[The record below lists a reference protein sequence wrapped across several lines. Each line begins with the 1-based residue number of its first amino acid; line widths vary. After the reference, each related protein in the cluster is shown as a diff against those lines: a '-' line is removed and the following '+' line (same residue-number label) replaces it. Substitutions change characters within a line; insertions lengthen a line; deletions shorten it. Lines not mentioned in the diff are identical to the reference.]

1 MNRITTIVLFAGIFA
16 VTVGT
21 LGIGGISATPLMVS
35 AAPQSQEGMGMLGH
49 VEYKVFDES
58 GNVKAYMQND
68 NVVVEGGKDC
78 AAKALFNSAATVG
91 QCTAAVTNFQYI
103 GIGNGTS
110 GTVNVA
116 NQTLAD
122 ATDNAVGTCA
132 ASGVGGEMARKSVT
146 PTFDVAGTT
155 TIVTLD
161 TSSNPFK
168 FTASNATSVKD
179 SGVFNN
185 EYDGGPVTGHICPVA
200 TAQDAGTD
208 WTMFSRQLLNGA
220 TGITVANGD
229 SLSVKWTITVG

>member
-49 VEYKVFDES
+49 VEYKVLDES

-68 NVVVEGGKDC
+68 NVVVEAGKDC

-110 GTVNVA
+110 GTVNVS

-122 ATDNAVGTCA
+122 ATDDSTGTCA
-132 ASGVGGEMARKSVT
+132 ASGVRGDMARKLVT
-146 PTFDVAGTT
+146 PTFDVSGTT
-155 TIVTLD
+155 AIVTLD

-179 SGVFNN
+179 SGVFNGN
-185 EYDGGPVTGHICPVA
+185 YGTPQTGGICGG
-200 TAQDAGTD
+200 TNTAGTT
-208 WTMFSRQLLNGA
+208 WSMFSRQLLNGA